1 MRLKRRD
8 FLLLS
13 GLTGFGLAGL
23 WGYYTKRLATS
34 DRAATYATAVSAPEP
49 VASAPS
55 PTGKQPQL
63 RFVALADNGSGDRNQ
78 YAVGE
83 AMARYHQQNPYSLVI
98 LAGDNIY
105 NNGEIEKI
113 KIAFEQP
120 YQALLRQGVKFRA
133 CLGNHDIR
141 TENGEPQLR
150 YPGYNMQGRYYTYR
164 ETIAQFFALDTN
176 SNADWN
182 RQLAW
187 LEQELS
193 RSSAR
198 WKIVYGHHPIYSS
211 GRYGTNTAFVNL
223 LTPLFKKYG
232 VQLYINGHEHNYE
245 RTPAIDGTTYL
256 ITGIGGAALRPV
268 GRSELTA
275 FSTSQFGFSAL
286 EVYDDR
292 IEIQGIGTN
301 NQVFDQGVI
310 PLHRL

>member
-13 GLTGFGLAGL
+13 GLAGFGLSRL
-23 WGYYTKRLATS
+23 WGYYTQRQETY
-34 DRAATYATAVSAPEP
+34 DRAATASTAQSPEP
-49 VASAPS
+49 VTSSTPAIARKP
-55 PTGKQPQL
+55 PRL
-63 RFVALADNGSGDRNQ
+63 RFVAFADNGSGDRNQ

-83 AMARYHQQNPYSLVI
+83 AMARYHRQNPYSLVV

-120 YQALLRQGVKFRA
+120 YQALLQQGVKFRA

-164 ETIAQFFALDTN
+164 EKTAQFFVLDTN

-193 RSSAR
+193 RSNAL

-211 GRYGTNTAFVNL
+211 GRYGTNAAFVNL

-232 VQLYINGHEHNYE
+232 VQLYINGHEHDYE
-245 RTPAIDGTTYL
+245 RTQPIDGTTYL

-268 GRSELTA
+268 GRSEWTA

-292 IEIQGIGTN
+292 MEIQGIGTDD
-301 NQVFDQGVI
+301 QVFDRGTI
-310 PLHRL
+310 LMHRT